1 VTERKPP
8 GVSFETWIDRQIREA
23 QARGELDGLA
33 GAGKPIADLDGPED
47 ELWWVKRKLARE
59 NVTFLP
65 PTLALRKDAE
75 RALEAV
81 AKAPSEQQVRRI
93 MEEINIRIRE
103 AHRKPMAGPPLRL
116 AAYDVDGV
124 VDRWRTNHPEPVT
137 ADPPPPPV
145 SPPTTR
151 GRRWGRGRGGPS
163 S

>member
-23 QARGELDGLA
+23 RARGEFDGLA
-33 GAGKPIADLDGPED
+33 GAGKPIADLDEPDD
-47 ELWWVKRKLARE
+47 ELWWIKRKLARE

-75 RALEAV
+75 RALEA
-81 AKAPSEQQVRRI
+81 AAEAPSEQEVRRI
-93 MEEINIRIRE
+93 VGEINARIRE

-116 AAYDVDGV
+116 ATYDIDRV
-124 VDRWRTNHPEPVT
+124 VARWRVSHPEPVT
-137 ADPPPPPV
+137 VDPPPLPV
-145 SPPTTR
+145 QPTNRRRPWRR
-151 GRRWGRGRGGPS
+151 GRSGPS

>member
-23 QARGELDGLA
+23 QARGEFDGLA

-47 ELWWVKRKLARE
+47 EMWWVKRKMARE

-75 RALEAV
+75 RALEA
-81 AKAPSEQQVRRI
+81 AAAAPSEVQVRRI
-93 MEEINIRIRE
+93 MEEINARIRE

-116 AAYDVDGV
+116 AAYDVERV
-124 VDRWRTNHPEPVT
+124 VDRWRAEHPDPVT
-137 ADPPPPPV
+137 VDPPPAPLPPPV
-145 SPPTTR
+145 IR
-151 GRRWGRGRGGPS
+151 RRRWRWWPGDS
-163 S
+163 